1 MFSFVLLYAL
11 YWPLV
16 FLRLHEIAW
25 LLKNPWNFS
34 ALLAGHNLIALMEA
48 KQAIYFSLQCVEPST
63 LLAFKALHE
72 KPPQVDNWQGVDLI
86 KVILT

>member
-11 YWPLV
+11 YWPFV

-34 ALLAGHNLIALMEA
+34 ALLAGDKLIALMEA

-63 LLAFKALHE
+63 LLAFNALHE
-72 KPPQVDNWQGVDLI
+72 KSPKLI
-86 KVILT
+86 TGKVSTLLK